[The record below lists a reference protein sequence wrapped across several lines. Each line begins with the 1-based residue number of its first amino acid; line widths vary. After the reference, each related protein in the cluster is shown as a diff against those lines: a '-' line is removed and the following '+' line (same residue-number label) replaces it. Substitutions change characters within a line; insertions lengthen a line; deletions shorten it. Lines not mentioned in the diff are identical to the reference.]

1 MNGRIPWDAMEA
13 LRRTPVVGLDWG
25 SFLALAPSVKG
36 QLGRGLILE
45 KATEPGRTEVAK
57 VGVWNKVERMA
68 AGKPKQEEDQQKVV
82 EVSSIQTSALQT
94 EDMGFLYGDAIP
106 EPSGPITN
114 FYTEG
119 RVTNQVQGILRT
131 FRIPKVLID
140 GGAVV
145 NLMSEAV
152 VLRLG
157 LPCEANDD
165 VIIRTAT
172 NELHPM
178 LKRARFNIEIAGVL
192 ASIRVYILDQ
202 ALAYSLILGRRWM
215 QQVRAIGDYR
225 THSYVIFDQ
234 GNKPHVVPVS
244 TGNDARVQP
253 QFPEVLLNPK
263 KTREQM
269 DFTDAEYEELALGRG
284 RMDALLNQVIQE
296 AEEEIDEWDGE
307 EATDDGEESEET
319 DQEERENLNHADQEE
334 PEVLYLSKGFIPT
347 MAGKGWRY

>member
-25 SFLALAPSVKG
+25 CFLALAPSVKG

-45 KATEPGRTEVAK
+45 KVAEPGQTEVAK
-57 VGVWNKVERMA
+57 IEV
-68 AGKPKQEEDQQKVV
+68 QKAKGGGDPRRVA
-82 EVSSIQTSALQT
+82 EVSSIQASPDLT

-119 RVTNQVQGILRT
+119 RVTNQVRGILRT

-152 VLRLG
+152 VLQLG

-165 VIIRTAT
+165 VVICTAT
-172 NELHPM
+172 NELHPV

-192 ASIRVYILDQ
+192 ASIRVYVLDQ

-215 QQVRAIGDYR
+215 QQVQAIGDYR

-234 GNKPHVVPVS
+234 RNQPHVVPVA
-244 TGNDARVQP
+244 TGNDLRGPSQL
-253 QFPEVLLNPK
+253 PEVLLNPK
-263 KTREQM
+263 KPRDQM
-269 DFTDAEYEELALGRG
+269 DLTDAEYEELALGKG

-296 AEEEIDEWDGE
+296 ADEEVEEWDGE
-307 EATDDGEESEET
+307 EETDDEDETEEGT
-319 DQEERENLNHADQEE
+319 QEE
-334 PEVLYLSKGFIPT
+334 EVLCMNKGFVPT
-347 MAGKGWRY
+347 VAGKGWRY